1 MREITYMP
9 QEEPVAEKF
18 TVHYDD
24 GAMKEIGSGVIFGM
38 DSEGHTDACY
48 INMDA
53 GRLVRV
59 AVSALALCE
68 QFGIISEVAD
78 AIRAGTME
86 RVLEEME
93 VAVDEEPV

>member
-1 MREITYMP
+1 M
-9 QEEPVAEKF
+9 AEKF

-38 DSEGHTDACY
+38 DSDGHTDACY

-59 AVSALALCE
+59 AVLNIFLPVKRRFV
-68 QFGIISEVAD
+68 QRQD
-78 AIRAGTME
+78 AF
-86 RVLEEME
+86 LLH
-93 VAVDEEPV
+93 PFL